1 MEQGSNLKKK
11 PTIIQIVK
19 EAIDKYAK
27 EILLDQKTY
36 NRGIFNRHQVET
48 LLNNKENV
56 DYDFWGKKIWM
67 LINVELWAR
76 NSIDIN

>member
-1 MEQGSNLKKK
+1 MGKVSFLN
-11 PTIIQIVK
+11 
-19 EAIDKYAK
+19 YAK